1 MNKNEIK
8 NSYNN
13 NNLSYYESIYNRND
27 FSLDDLI
34 ELLSKEKKNINCGLC
49 GSINLGNTCYLNS
62 SIACLSN
69 CYELTY
75 YFLSKKF
82 KKDINKSNKEGTKGN
97 LAKEWYK
104 LLKEYW
110 KSKKSKGNPSEL
122 KKIIGNKVKIFNE
135 YNQQDANEFMIYFLD
150 LMNEDLNRTSK
161 KPYQE
166 IDEQKDGES
175 DDECALR
182 FWNYYVQ
189 RNDSIITDLF
199 TGLFK
204 CTVKCPNCGW
214 VSITYEPFN
223 ILQLPIPKEK
233 YHKPKEK
240 IKVELFYV
248 PKYGLYTTLKIQ
260 FFITNKNITM
270 NKLVE
275 EFKKLNL
282 IPFKIDKLF
291 FYLVE
296 QELLKEKIYG
306 ERIYKEIEDKFIFFC
321 DDLIN
326 ENKNEKIYKIPLY
339 FFLDKKKSAYPRF
352 LFLNK
357 NMKLIDL
364 LNISYLYIRRYINP
378 PNNKYINKI
387 NEYFQEPKYI
397 EKLIKLINK
406 EFNFFFL
413 NNNISNEIENF
424 INNKPFELILYN
436 EEKKNYIN
444 DLFSSEDYPNE
455 KNELYNDNIGSII
468 DYLIKYNFKI
478 KINLKKNNPF
488 IKEKI
493 RLNYANVIKEENNNN
508 FIKYN
513 NYNNNNNITIY
524 DCFEQFKES
533 ENLKKNN
540 EWYCKKCKKH
550 ILAEK
555 QILFYYLPKLFIISL
570 KRFKNVNDYYYK
582 NNKYVDFPLN
592 NLKLNDFVCG
602 FNKNNNI
609 YDCFAICQHYGEME
623 GGHYTALCKN
633 INKKWYNYDD
643 EDCYPCDENNIN
655 SSQAYIIFFRR
666 KT

>member
-8 NSYNN
+8 KSNN
-13 NNLSYYESIYNRND
+13 DYYLSYYESIFNRND
-27 FSLDDLI
+27 FSLEDLI
-34 ELLSKEKKNINCGLC
+34 ELLSQEKKKINHGLC

-97 LAKEWYK
+97 LAIEWYE

-110 KSKKSKGNPSEL
+110 KSKKSKGNPSDI
-122 KKIIGNKVKIFNE
+122 KKIIGNKVKIFKG

-150 LMNEDLNRTSK
+150 LMNEDLNRSSK

-204 CTVKCPNCGW
+204 CTVKCPQCSW

-233 YHKPKEK
+233 YHKPEIKK
-240 IKVELFYV
+240 KVELFYV
-248 PKYGLYTTLKIQ
+248 PKYGLYNTLRIQ
-260 FFITNKNITM
+260 FYITNINITM
-270 NKLVE
+270 VELIE
-275 EFKKLNL
+275 EFKKKNL
-282 IPFKIDKLF
+282 ISFKYNKLF

-296 QELLKEKIYG
+296 EQLLKEIIFG
-306 ERIYKEIEDKFIFFC
+306 EKIYKEIQNNFIFFC
-321 DDLIN
+321 DLD
-326 ENKNEKIYKIPLY
+326 ENQNEKIYNIPLY
-339 FFLDKKKSAYPRF
+339 FYYDNTKSAFPRF

-357 NMKLIDL
+357 NMKLRDL
-364 LNISYLYIRRYINP
+364 LNISYLYIRRFINP
-378 PNNKYINKI
+378 PKNEYIEKINKY
-387 NEYFQEPKYI
+387 FQDSKYI

-406 EFNFFFL
+406 EFSLIFL
-413 NNNISNEIENF
+413 EDNSSSEIENF

-436 EEKKNYIN
+436 KKNNYRN
-444 DLFSSEDYPNE
+444 DLFSSDDYHDE
-455 KNELYNDNIGSII
+455 KYKLYNDNISTII
-468 DYLIKYNFKI
+468 DYLIKYNCKI
-478 KINLKKNNPF
+478 KIILKKNNPY
-488 IKEKI
+488 IKNKI
-493 RLNYANVIKEENNNN
+493 QLNHANICKEENNNFTN
-508 FIKYN
+508 YNNYN
-513 NYNNNNNITIY
+513 NYNNNISIY
-524 DCFEQFKES
+524 DCFEHFKES

-592 NLKLNDFVCG
+592 NLNLNEFVCG
-602 FNKNNNI
+602 FNKKNNN
-609 YDCFAICQHYGEME
+609 YECFAICQHYGEME
-623 GGHYTALCKN
+623 GGHYTAICKN
-633 INKKWYNYDD
+633 LNKNWYNYDD
-643 EDCYPCDENNIN
+643 EDCYLCDEKNIN
-655 SSQAYIIFFRR
+655 SSQAYIIFFRK